1 MKYVFSLG
9 PAAFVL
15 AFATFNGPSVAAP
28 LDNEFLTPQSSIE
41 NRCRAAIR
49 GEIKGPACEKISYVW
64 HGPDGCEFYEQEQ
77 PFFMNKVI
85 QCVAHGG
92 PGRAARHIDQR
103 SAR

>member
-1 MKYVFSLG
+1 MKSVFSLG

-41 NRCRAAIR
+41 SRCRAAVR
-49 GEIKGPACEKISYVW
+49 GEIKGPACQKVVYVW
-64 HGPDGCEFYEQEQ
+64 HGPDGCEFYQQEQ
-77 PFFMNKVI
+77 PFYIDKVL
-85 QCVAHGG
+85 QCVARGG
-92 PGRAARHIDQR
+92 PGRIMRRSELQ